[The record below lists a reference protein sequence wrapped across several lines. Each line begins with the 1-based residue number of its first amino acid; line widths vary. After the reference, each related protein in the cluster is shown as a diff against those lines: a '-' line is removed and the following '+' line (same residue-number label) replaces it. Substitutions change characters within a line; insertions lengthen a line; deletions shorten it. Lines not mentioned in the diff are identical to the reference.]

1 MKLSNQIHTF
11 IIKNIKYINK
21 KLKLIRITINEPRTK
36 ESYLENSSHC

>member
-21 KLKLIRITINEPRTK
+21 KLKLIRTAINDPRTK
-36 ESYLENSSHC
+36 ETGLENSSHC